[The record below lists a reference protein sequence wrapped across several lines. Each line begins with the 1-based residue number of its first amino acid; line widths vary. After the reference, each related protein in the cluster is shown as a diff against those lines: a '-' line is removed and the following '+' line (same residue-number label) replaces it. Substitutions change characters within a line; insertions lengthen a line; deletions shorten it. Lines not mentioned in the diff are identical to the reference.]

1 MPGLPAPARLYDLFS
16 KALSACL
23 QQMKPANNAA
33 ELGRQAARLLS
44 RLGCLTLLEDDI
56 VKKTTTAEMM
66 ARDSC
71 DQNDTH
77 AIRL

>member
-1 MPGLPAPARLYDLFS
+1 M
-16 KALSACL
+16 
-23 QQMKPANNAA
+23 
-33 ELGRQAARLLS
+33 LS
-44 RLGCLTLLEDDI
+44 RLEGLTLLDDDI

-77 AIRL
+77 AIRLQAHSHVFKAETLCLVTHHFYAWTTVRQQAPPDGQSS